1 MSMGFVFFTVYG
13 LTLFGIRAEGISAIC
28 IQLLSVA
35 ERPDTVFPRVVRNVL
50 IYGIPIFLFSAIPA
64 RIALNKAKFVEI
76 AWMYISPAFCYVVL
90 RILFRQGMRKY
101 QSGME

>member
-76 AWMYISPAFCYVVL
+76 A
-90 RILFRQGMRKY
+90 
-101 QSGME
+101 